1 MKTKLTLTILGI
13 INILQ
18 AIAYTAAAEPAVEMM
33 FNVGEEAAS
42 LAVLFQYAITP
53 AFLMIGLMQLFSRN
67 LELAA
72 AKRILLAVIIAYFP
86 LFFAFYTMANSPLTN
101 MGIGDFSYRYSYV
114 QFSSLYLFKAK
125 RVKQTDDFEQYSY
138 FNFIVMTT

>member
-1 MKTKLTLTILGI
+1 M
-13 INILQ
+13 Q

-101 MGIGDFSYRYSYV
+101 MGIGDF
-114 QFSSLYLFKAK
+114 AI
-125 RVKQTDDFEQYSY
+125 D
-138 FNFIVMTT
+138 IVMFSLAVFTYLKPKE

>member
-72 AKRILLAVIIAYFP
+72 AKRILLAVIIAYIP

-101 MGIGDFSYRYSYV
+101 MGIGDF
-114 QFSSLYLFKAK
+114 AI
-125 RVKQTDDFEQYSY
+125 D
-138 FNFIVMTT
+138 IVMFSLAVFTYLKPKD

>member
-67 LELAA
+67 LELVA
-72 AKRILLAVIIAYFP
+72 AKRILLAVIIAYVP
-86 LFFAFYTMANSPLTN
+86 LFFAFYTLANSPLTN
-101 MGIGDFSYRYSYV
+101 MGIGDF
-114 QFSSLYLFKAK
+114 AI
-125 RVKQTDDFEQYSY
+125 D
-138 FNFIVMTT
+138 IVMFSLAVFTYLKPKG

>member
-72 AKRILLAVIIAYFP
+72 AKRILLAVIIAYIP

-101 MGIGDFSYRYSYV
+101 MGIGDF
-114 QFSSLYLFKAK
+114 AI
-125 RVKQTDDFEQYSY
+125 D
-138 FNFIVMTT
+138 IVMFSLAVFTYFKPKE

>member
-72 AKRILLAVIIAYFP
+72 AKRILLAVIIAYIP

-101 MGIGDFSYRYSYV
+101 MGIGDF
-114 QFSSLYLFKAK
+114 AI
-125 RVKQTDDFEQYSY
+125 D
-138 FNFIVMTT
+138 IVMFSLAVFTYLKPK

>member
-86 LFFAFYTMANSPLTN
+86 LIFAFYTMENSPLTN
-101 MGIGDFSYRYSYV
+101 MGIGDF
-114 QFSSLYLFKAK
+114 AI
-125 RVKQTDDFEQYSY
+125 D
-138 FNFIVMTT
+138 IVMFSLAVFTYLKPKE

>member
-72 AKRILLAVIIAYFP
+72 AKRILLAVIIAYIP
-86 LFFAFYTMANSPLTN
+86 LFFAFYTMTNSPLTN
-101 MGIGDFSYRYSYV
+101 MGIRDFAIDIAM
-114 QFSSLYLFKAK
+114 FSLAVFTYLKPK
-125 RVKQTDDFEQYSY
+125 E
-138 FNFIVMTT
+138 

>member
-72 AKRILLAVIIAYFP
+72 AKRILLAVIIAYIP
-86 LFFAFYTMANSPLTN
+86 LFFLLSTPW
-101 MGIGDFSYRYSYV
+101 
-114 QFSSLYLFKAK
+114 
-125 RVKQTDDFEQYSY
+125 QTLR
-138 FNFIVMTT
+138 

>member
-72 AKRILLAVIIAYFP
+72 AK
-86 LFFAFYTMANSPLTN
+86 
-101 MGIGDFSYRYSYV
+101 
-114 QFSSLYLFKAK
+114 K
-125 RVKQTDDFEQYSY
+125 
-138 FNFIVMTT
+138 NFIGRDYCLLSALFCFLHHGKLSVNQYGNR

>member
-18 AIAYTAAAEPAVEMM
+18 AIAYTAAAEPAVEIM

-72 AKRILLAVIIAYFP
+72 AKRILLAVIIAYIP

-101 MGIGDFSYRYSYV
+101 MGIGDF
-114 QFSSLYLFKAK
+114 AI
-125 RVKQTDDFEQYSY
+125 D
-138 FNFIVMTT
+138 IVMFSLAVFTYLKPKE

>member
-72 AKRILLAVIIAYFP
+72 AKKILLAVIIAYIP

-101 MGIGDFSYRYSYV
+101 MGIGDF
-114 QFSSLYLFKAK
+114 AI
-125 RVKQTDDFEQYSY
+125 D
-138 FNFIVMTT
+138 IVMFSLAVFTYLKPKE

>member
-72 AKRILLAVIIAYFP
+72 AKRILMAVIIAYIP

-101 MGIGDFSYRYSYV
+101 MGIGDF
-114 QFSSLYLFKAK
+114 AI
-125 RVKQTDDFEQYSY
+125 D
-138 FNFIVMTT
+138 IVMFSLAVFTYLKPKE

>member
-101 MGIGDFSYRYSYV
+101 MGIGDF
-114 QFSSLYLFKAK
+114 AI
-125 RVKQTDDFEQYSY
+125 D
-138 FNFIVMTT
+138 IVMFSLAVFTYLKPKE

>member
-1 MKTKLTLTILGI
+1 MKTKLTLTILGV

-72 AKRILLAVIIAYFP
+72 AKRILLAVVIAYIP

-101 MGIGDFSYRYSYV
+101 MGIGDF
-114 QFSSLYLFKAK
+114 AI
-125 RVKQTDDFEQYSY
+125 D
-138 FNFIVMTT
+138 IVMFSLAVFTYLKPKE

>member
-72 AKRILLAVIIAYFP
+72 AKRILLAVVIAYIP

-101 MGIGDFSYRYSYV
+101 MGIGDF
-114 QFSSLYLFKAK
+114 AI
-125 RVKQTDDFEQYSY
+125 D
-138 FNFIVMTT
+138 IVMFSLAVFTYLKPKE

>member
-72 AKRILLAVIIAYFP
+72 AKRIILAVIIAYIP

-101 MGIGDFSYRYSYV
+101 MGIGDF
-114 QFSSLYLFKAK
+114 AI
-125 RVKQTDDFEQYSY
+125 D
-138 FNFIVMTT
+138 IVMFSLAVFTYLKPKE

>member
-72 AKRILLAVIIAYFP
+72 AKRILLAVIIAYIP

-101 MGIGDFSYRYSYV
+101 MRIGDF
-114 QFSSLYLFKAK
+114 AI
-125 RVKQTDDFEQYSY
+125 D
-138 FNFIVMTT
+138 IVMFSLAVFTYLKPKE

>member
-1 MKTKLTLTILGI
+1 MKTKLTLTILGV

-72 AKRILLAVIIAYFP
+72 AKRILLAVIIAYIP

-101 MGIGDFSYRYSYV
+101 MGIGDF
-114 QFSSLYLFKAK
+114 AI
-125 RVKQTDDFEQYSY
+125 D
-138 FNFIVMTT
+138 IVMFSLAVFTYLKPKE

>member
-72 AKRILLAVIIAYFP
+72 AKRILLAVIIAYIP

-101 MGIGDFSYRYSYV
+101 MGIGDF
-114 QFSSLYLFKAK
+114 AI
-125 RVKQTDDFEQYSY
+125 D
-138 FNFIVMTT
+138 IVMFSLAVFTYLKPKE

>member
-67 LELAA
+67 LELVA
-72 AKRILLAVIIAYFP
+72 AKRILLAVIIAYIP
-86 LFFAFYTMANSPLTN
+86 LFFAFYTLANSPLTN
-101 MGIGDFSYRYSYV
+101 MGIGDF
-114 QFSSLYLFKAK
+114 AI
-125 RVKQTDDFEQYSY
+125 D
-138 FNFIVMTT
+138 IVMFSLAVFTYLKPKG

>member
-67 LELAA
+67 LELTA
-72 AKRILLAVIIAYFP
+72 AKRILLAVIIAYIP

-101 MGIGDFSYRYSYV
+101 MGIGDF
-114 QFSSLYLFKAK
+114 AI
-125 RVKQTDDFEQYSY
+125 D
-138 FNFIVMTT
+138 IVMFSLAVFTYLKPKE